1 MDWSIFL
8 FILKWI
14 FLGLVYLVLILL
26 LVGVTREM
34 RLRIPRESPTVAS
47 AGIARLRVIQPGTD
61 PNLQPGATIPLQP
74 DTLIGAQRGSTLILH
89 DRYISGRHARLR
101 WDGISWWI
109 EDLNSTNGTFVN
121 RHRLAPGAPQPFP
134 SGSVLEIG
142 DMSFEMVE

>member
-34 RLRIPRESPTVAS
+34 RMRLPAPPPPNSVS
-47 AGIARLRVIQPGTD
+47 YGRLRVIQPGSD
-61 PNLQPGATIPLQP
+61 PKFHPGALLSLQP
-74 DTLIGAQRGSTLILH
+74 DTRIGTQRDNNLLVR
-89 DRYISGRHARLR
+89 DQFVSGHHARLR
-101 WDGISWWI
+101 WDGATWWI

-121 RHRLAPGAPQPFP
+121 QQRIVPGASQPVP
-134 SGSVLEIG
+134 GGAVVQVG
-142 DMSFEMVE
+142 DMTFEMVE